1 MTRKKKLVF
10 LGSVALIVLTLAS
23 LAGATFVFAQE
34 FPLPIPFG
42 GHGGMGGFGGRG
54 MGRSG
59 GHGSEGFAWAGGGE
73 WTMIDTAAEVL
84 GLTPEDLTA
93 ELRAGKTLEEI
104 AEEQGVEIEAVQDAI
119 SAARSEAMQ
128 DAIEQAVEDGSMSQ
142 EQADWLLAGLEQ
154 GLVPMGQSFGSGRGR
169 RGNPDGECS
178 CGLH

>member
-10 LGSVALIVLTLAS
+10 LGSVALIALTLAS

-59 GHGSEGFAWAGGGE
+59 GHGSGSFAWAGGGE

-84 GLTPEDLTA
+84 GLSERHVWRIMAAYREEGAAALAHGNRGRVPSNA
-93 ELRAGKTLEEI
+93 TLALI
-104 AEEQGVEIEAVQDAI
+104 WQQVVAI
-119 SAARSEAMQ
+119 NHDNRPRTR
-128 DAIEQAVEDGSMSQ
+128 AIEVTITGTKQD
-142 EQADWLLAGLEQ
+142 
-154 GLVPMGQSFGSGRGR
+154 
-169 RGNPDGECS
+169 
-178 CGLH
+178 